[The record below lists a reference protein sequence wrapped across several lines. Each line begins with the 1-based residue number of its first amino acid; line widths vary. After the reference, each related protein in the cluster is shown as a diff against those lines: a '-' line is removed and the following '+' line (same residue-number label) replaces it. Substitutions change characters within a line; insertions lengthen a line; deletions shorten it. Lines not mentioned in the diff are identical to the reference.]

1 MSIFSGL
8 FNAVSNAFGVHNQN
22 KFNAQQ
28 ADINRQFQE
37 RMSNTAHQREV
48 ADLKAAGLNPILS
61 ANGGASAPSG
71 SVAAPASNM
80 FSGVNSALAIHLQEQ
95 SLKQQLA
102 LQQAQIKN
110 INAQTNSVNINS
122 DKTLHTSNLNIVT
135 PIGHFG
141 YNASDGSGN
150 AWSALSNLNNT
161 RPVSMDFYHSPAYR
175 AYKYLRGK

>member
-122 DKTLHTSNLNIVT
+122 CLLYTSPSPRDLST
-135 PIGHFG
+135 SRMP
-141 YNASDGSGN
+141 S
-150 AWSALSNLNNT
+150 SA
-161 RPVSMDFYHSPAYR
+161 
-175 AYKYLRGK
+175 